1 MLFCKQQ
8 RSNGLPGNNSAS
20 KDYKVSLLSAKFKEK
35 QEKLENLIA
44 ELVEESAKGKPIIAE
59 GKKDAIALK
68 TLGVNS
74 TILTVKTGG
83 KSFLK
88 ASQEIEELGVLEVIL
103 LLDFDR
109 RGVEG
114 TMRLVGDLEKLKIK
128 ANVKFWH
135 QLRGLV
141 SRDVQCIE
149 GLPSFLMTLQQNAR

>member
-1 MLFCKQQ
+1 M
-8 RSNGLPGNNSAS
+8 
-20 KDYKVSLLSAKFKEK
+20 LSAKFKEK

-59 GKKDAIALK
+59 GKKDATALK

-88 ASQEIEELGVLEVIL
+88 ASQEIEELGVSEVIL

-114 TMRLVGDLEKLKIK
+114 TIRLVGDLEKLKIK
-128 ANVKFWH
+128 VDVKFWH

-149 GLPSFLMTLQQNAR
+149 GLPSFLMTLQQKAR